1 MNSIEKTLKL
11 LFILGLIA
19 LMGWVFWES
28 RTIFLYFI
36 IASVVALIG
45 RPVYHALERLTF
57 RQRKMPGA
65 LVAMCTLIILV
76 GVVTAVVGVFFPLLL
91 REAQV
96 LYNIDFAEVK
106 DSLYPL
112 ISRLNEGMTGL
123 GMSDESMLS
132 EGAVLEYFFNSIDFR
147 SIPTILNNVLGVFGN
162 VIIAIFSVAFM
173 TFFLLRDEH
182 MVSRLI
188 LATTP
193 RSREDSALRIINN
206 TRRTLSR
213 YFLGLLLQVTAIT
226 LCVWIGLSII
236 GVKNALL
243 IGFFTGLANLIPYLG
258 PWIGAT
264 FGIIIMVSNNL
275 GMGFYEVIMP
285 KFYAL
290 LAVFAIT
297 QLLDNYIFQPV
308 IFSNSINAHPLEIFI
323 VILIAGT
330 LGGVLAMVAA
340 IPVYA
345 FIRIVVIELNK
356 EFGVLSGL
364 KNK

>member
-1 MNSIEKTLKL
+1 MTIEKILKL
-11 LFILGLIA
+11 LLALGLIA
-19 LMGWVFWES
+19 LLSWVVWES
-28 RTIFLYFI
+28 RTIFFYFI

-45 RPVYHALERLTF
+45 RPVYHFLEGRSF
-57 RQRKMPGA
+57 KQKKIPGA
-65 LVAMCTLIILV
+65 LVAMLTLLILAS
-76 GVVTAVVGVFFPLLL
+76 VVTAVVGIFFPLIL

-96 LYNIDFAEVK
+96 LYNIDFAQVRE
-106 DSLYPL
+106 SLSPL
-112 ISRLNEGMTGL
+112 ITRINERMAAV
-123 GMSDESMLS
+123 GMSDQSMLS
-132 EGAVLEYFFNSIDFR
+132 QSAAFEYLFNSIDFS
-147 SIPTILNNVLGVFGN
+147 SIPSILNNVLGVFGN
-162 VIIAIFSVAFM
+162 VIIAVFSVAFM
-173 TFFLLRDEH
+173 TFFILRDEH
-182 MVSRLI
+182 MLSRLI
-188 LATTP
+188 LAMTP
-193 RSREDSALRIINN
+193 GSREESALRIIHN

-264 FGIIIMVSNNL
+264 FGVIIMVSNNL
-275 GMGFYEVIMP
+275 DMGFYEVIVP

-290 LAVFAIT
+290 LAVFAVT

-323 VILIAGT
+323 IILIAGT

-356 EFGVLSGL
+356 EFGILKQL
-364 KNK
+364 KNN